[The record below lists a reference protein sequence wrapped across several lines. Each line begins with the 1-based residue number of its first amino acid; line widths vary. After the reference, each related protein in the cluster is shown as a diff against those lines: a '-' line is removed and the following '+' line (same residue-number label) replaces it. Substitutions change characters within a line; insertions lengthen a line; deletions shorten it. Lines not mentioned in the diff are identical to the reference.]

1 MRMFGTAWP
10 FSSIQLIVAGVA
22 LSIVGLY
29 FILIRPSLLPE
40 DVRYMALPA
49 AQLDA
54 VRPQLETW
62 LAHVFQVMGG
72 YILATGIFAITLGAT
87 AYREHRWEAAT
98 GVLIGGLASIGW
110 MTVVN
115 FVIMSDFKWFL
126 LGLSLLWASSLVM
139 FFIERRTFRTF
150 ANR

>member
-1 MRMFGTAWP
+1 MRMIGTAWP
-10 FSSIQLIVAGVA
+10 LSSILLIVVGVA

-29 FILIRPSLLPE
+29 FILVRPSLLPE
-40 DVRYMALPA
+40 DMRYMALPA

-54 VRPQLETW
+54 VRPQLEMW

-72 YILATGIFAITLGAT
+72 YILTTGLFAITLGAT

-98 GVLIGGLASIGW
+98 GVLIGGATSIGW

-115 FVIMSDFKWFL
+115 FVIRSDFKWFL

-139 FFIERRTFRTF
+139 FFIERRTFRTS

>member
-1 MRMFGTAWP
+1 MRMIGTAWP
-10 FSSIQLIVAGVA
+10 LSSILLILAGLA

-29 FILIRPSLLPE
+29 FILVRPSLLPE
-40 DVRYMALPA
+40 DMRYMALPA

-54 VRPQLETW
+54 VRPQLERW

-72 YILATGIFAITLGAT
+72 YILATGLFAITLGAT

-98 GVLIGGLASIGW
+98 GVLAGGAVSIGW

-115 FVIMSDFKWFL
+115 FVIRSDFKWFL

-139 FFIERRTFRTF
+139 FFIERRTFRTS

>member
-1 MRMFGTAWP
+1 MRLISTSWP
-10 FSSIQLIVAGVA
+10 CSSILLIVAGVA

-29 FILIRPSLLPE
+29 FILVRPPLLPE

-49 AQLDA
+49 TQLDA
-54 VRPQLETW
+54 VRPQFETW
-62 LAHVFQVMGG
+62 LAHVFKVMGG

-87 AYREHRWEAAT
+87 AYRDRRWEAAT
-98 GVLIGGLASIGW
+98 GVLIGGAASIGW

-115 FVIMSDFKWFL
+115 FVIRSDFKWFL
-126 LGLSLLWASSLVM
+126 LGVSLLWAGSLVM
-139 FFIERRTFRTF
+139 FFIERRTFRTS

>member
-1 MRMFGTAWP
+1 MRMIGTAWP
-10 FSSIQLIVAGVA
+10 LSSILLIVAAVA

-29 FILIRPSLLPE
+29 FILVRPSLLPE
-40 DVRYMALPA
+40 DMRYMALPA
-49 AQLDA
+49 TQLDA
-54 VRPQLETW
+54 VRPQLELW

-72 YILATGIFAITLGAT
+72 YILATGLFAITLGAT

-98 GVLIGGLASIGW
+98 GVLIGGATSIGW

-115 FVIMSDFKWFL
+115 FVIRSDFKWFL

-139 FFIERRTFRTF
+139 FFIERRTFRTS

>member
-1 MRMFGTAWP
+1 MRPTGTAWP
-10 FSSIQLIVAGVA
+10 FSSILLIVAGAA

-29 FILIRPSLLPE
+29 FILVRPSLLPE

-62 LAHVFQVMGG
+62 LARVFQVMGG

-98 GVLIGGLASIGW
+98 GVLIGGATSIGW

-115 FVIMSDFKWFL
+115 FVIRSDFKWFL

-139 FFIERRTFRTF
+139 FFIERRTFRTS